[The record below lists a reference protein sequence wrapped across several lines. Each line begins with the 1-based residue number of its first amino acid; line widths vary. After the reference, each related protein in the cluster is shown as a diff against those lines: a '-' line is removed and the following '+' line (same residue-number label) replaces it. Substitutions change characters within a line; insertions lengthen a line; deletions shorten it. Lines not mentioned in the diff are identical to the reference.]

1 MLILLKEI
9 LSSRSKRQLEL
20 VELLADNDWLS
31 FTRASESLNVPVKTL
46 KSDIV
51 ELETVLSPATIESSK
66 IYGIRL
72 ATNFGFCKTIIYQKF
87 IKNSVEFQLIEKI
100 FLHNFSTIVDL
111 ANDLYISVS
120 TIKRIVLRVNQLL
133 QIEGFTINLKK
144 MQLVGDP
151 HSICNFMQ
159 HYFHEKYGVAE
170 SLLTPA
176 QLAILDQ
183 VDLQIISQAIPDES
197 LRNLDFSLLNRLRF
211 YTYTIINLLKHN
223 SDNQL
228 HDLSEKEFDILNDS
242 YACAE
247 FYSQF
252 QLPLSASNLSI
263 FFYLIFSD
271 QYIDSIETL
280 RELVKSDRNALL
292 KYQKIEHLL
301 QEIEKKMDC
310 HCDNF
315 DDIFMRL
322 YNLDY
327 QIHGRTYI
335 LHDKNKEFL
344 TSIKN
349 LYGHFPM
356 ELIHSLQA
364 IFYAN
369 PYKEYMVYEAISILF
384 THWPNL
390 LDRLEY
396 STPTLKACLLFNS
409 GLDYMNMLSERINY
423 YLRGRFSCTTL
434 QVRSLDELEKEAS
447 AYDCIITNIPE
458 IYIDTIPIIVMPL
471 IPDAKSFDK
480 LMLVYEDYFEKN

>member
-1 MLILLKEI
+1 MKEI

-20 VELLADNDWLS
+20 MELLADNDWVTFS
-31 FTRASESLNVPVKTL
+31 TASEALSAPVKTL
-46 KSDIV
+46 KSDII
-51 ELETVLSPATIESSK
+51 ELETLLAPATIESSK
-66 IYGIRL
+66 KYGIRL
-72 ATNFGFCKTIIYQKF
+72 ATNFGFCKTSIYQKF

-111 ANDLYISVS
+111 ADDLYISVS

-159 HYFHEKYGVAE
+159 HYFYEKYGVAE

-176 QLAILDQ
+176 QLVILDK
-183 VDLQIISQAIPDES
+183 VGLQIVKQAVPNEPS
-197 LRNLDFSLLNRLRF
+197 YNLDFSLLNRLRF

-223 SDNQL
+223 SENQL
-228 HDLSEKEFDILNDS
+228 HNLPKKEFPILNDT
-242 YACAE
+242 YACDE

-252 QLPLSASNLSI
+252 HLPLSSVNLNT
-263 FFYLIFSD
+263 FFYLFFSD
-271 QYIDSIETL
+271 QYADSLDTVQ
-280 RELVKSDRNALL
+280 ELIKVDRNAFL
-292 KYQKIEHLL
+292 KYQKIETLL
-301 QEIEKKMDC
+301 QEIEKKMGC
-310 HCDNF
+310 KCANF

-322 YNLDY
+322 YNLDC

-335 LHDKNKEFL
+335 LHNKNKEFL
-344 TSIKN
+344 ISIKN
-349 LYGHFPM
+349 LYGHFPT

-364 IFYAN
+364 IFYSN
-369 PYKEYMVYEAISILF
+369 PYKEYMIYEAISILF
-384 THWPNL
+384 TNWPHL

-396 STPTLKACLLFNS
+396 STPTMNACLLFNS
-409 GLDYMNMLSERINY
+409 GIEYMNMLSERITY
-423 YLRGRFSCTTL
+423 YLRGRFSCTPL
-434 QVRSLDELEKEAS
+434 QVTSLEELAKEAS

-458 IYIDTIPIIVMPL
+458 IYIDNIPTIVIPL

-480 LMLVYEDYFEKN
+480 LMLVYEDYFDTK

>member
-1 MLILLKEI
+1 MKEI

-20 VELLADNDWLS
+20 VELLVDHDWVPFS
-31 FTRASESLNVPVKTL
+31 VASESLNVPVKTL
-46 KSDIV
+46 KSDII
-51 ELETVLSPATIESSK
+51 ELETLLAPATIESSK
-66 IYGIRL
+66 KYGIRF
-72 ATNFGFCKTIIYQKF
+72 ATSFGFCKTSIYQKF
-87 IKNSVEFQLIEKI
+87 IKSSVEFQLIEKI

-111 ANDLYISVS
+111 ADDLYTSVS

-159 HYFHEKYGVAE
+159 HYFYEKYGVAE
-170 SLLTPA
+170 SLLTPG

-183 VDLQIISQAIPDES
+183 VGFQIIKQAIPNES
-197 LRNLDFSLLNRLRF
+197 SQNLDFSLLNRLRF
-211 YTYTIINLLKHN
+211 YIYTVINLVKHN
-223 SDNQL
+223 GDNQL
-228 HDLSEKEFDILNDS
+228 HDLPKKEFEILDDFF
-242 YACAE
+242 ACDE

-252 QLPLSASNLSI
+252 HVPLSLTNLTI

-271 QYIDSIETL
+271 QFIDSIETL
-280 RELVKSDRNALL
+280 RKLIKVDRNVLL
-292 KYQKIEHLL
+292 KYQKIENLL
-301 QEIEKKMDC
+301 LEIEKKMDSK
-310 HCDNF
+310 CDNF

-322 YNLDY
+322 YNLDC

-335 LHDKNKEFL
+335 LHNKNKEFL

-356 ELIHSLQA
+356 ELIQSLQA
-364 IFYAN
+364 IFYSN
-369 PYKEYMVYEAISILF
+369 PYKEYIVYEAISILF
-384 THWPNL
+384 TNWPSL

-396 STPTLKACLLFNS
+396 STPTLKACLLFNT
-409 GLDYMNMLSERINY
+409 GLDYMDMLSERINY
-423 YLRGRFSCTTL
+423 YLRGRFSCTPLKVT
-434 QVRSLDELEKEAS
+434 SLDELEKEAS

-458 IYIDTIPIIVMPL
+458 IYINTIPIIVIPL

-480 LMLVYEDYFEKN
+480 LMLVYEDYFDKN

>member
-1 MLILLKEI
+1 MKEI

-20 VELLADNDWLS
+20 MELLADNDWVT
-31 FTRASESLNVPVKTL
+31 FTTASETLNAPVKTL
-46 KSDIV
+46 KSDII
-51 ELETVLSPATIESSK
+51 ELETLLAPATIESSK
-66 IYGIRL
+66 KYGIRL
-72 ATNFGFCKTIIYQKF
+72 ATNFGFCKTSIYQKF

-111 ANDLYISVS
+111 ADDLYTSVS

-159 HYFHEKYGVAE
+159 HYFYEKYGVAE

-176 QLAILDQ
+176 QLPILDQ
-183 VDLQIISQAIPDES
+183 VGLQIVKQAVPNEPS
-197 LRNLDFSLLNRLRF
+197 YNLDFSLLNRLRF

-223 SDNQL
+223 SENQL
-228 HDLSEKEFDILNDS
+228 HDLPEKEFSILNDT
-242 YACAE
+242 YACDE

-252 QLPLSASNLSI
+252 HLPLSPVNLNT
-263 FFYLIFSD
+263 FFYLFFSD
-271 QYIDSIETL
+271 QYVDSLDTA
-280 RELVKSDRNALL
+280 RELIKVDRNAFL
-292 KYQKIEHLL
+292 KYQKIENLL
-301 QEIEKKMDC
+301 QEIEKKMGC
-310 HCDNF
+310 KCDNF
-315 DDIFMRL
+315 DDIFMSL
-322 YNLDY
+322 YNLDC

-335 LHDKNKEFL
+335 LHNKNKEFL

-364 IFYAN
+364 IFYSN
-369 PYKEYMVYEAISILF
+369 PYKEYMIYEAISILF
-384 THWPNL
+384 TRWPNL

-396 STPTLKACLLFNS
+396 STPTMKACLLFNS
-409 GLDYMNMLSERINY
+409 GKDYMNMLSERITY
-423 YLRGRFSCTTL
+423 YLRGRFSCTPL
-434 QVRSLDELEKEAS
+434 QVTSLEELEKES
-447 AYDCIITNIPE
+447 SQYDCIITNIPE
-458 IYIDTIPIIVMPL
+458 IYINNIPIIVIPL

-480 LMLVYEDYFEKN
+480 LMLVYEDYFDKK

>member
-1 MLILLKEI
+1 MKEI

-20 VELLADNDWLS
+20 VELLVDNDWVP
-31 FTRASESLNVPVKTL
+31 FTAASESLNVPVKTL
-46 KSDIV
+46 KSDII
-51 ELETVLSPATIESSK
+51 ELEALLAPATIESSK
-66 IYGIRL
+66 KYGIRF
-72 ATNFGFCKTIIYQKF
+72 ATSFGFCKTSIYQKF
-87 IKNSVEFQLIEKI
+87 IKSSVEFQLIEKI

-111 ANDLYISVS
+111 ADDLYTSVS

-159 HYFHEKYGVAE
+159 HYFYEKYGVAE

-176 QLAILDQ
+176 QLVILDQ
-183 VDLQIISQAIPDES
+183 VGLQIIKQAIPNES
-197 LRNLDFSLLNRLRF
+197 SQNLDFSLLNRLRF
-211 YTYTIINLLKHN
+211 YTYTVINLLKHN
-223 SDNQL
+223 SENQL
-228 HDLSEKEFDILNDS
+228 HDLPEKKFAILTDS
-242 YACAE
+242 YACDE

-252 QLPLSASNLSI
+252 HLPLSPTNLNI

-271 QYIDSIETL
+271 QYIDSLATL
-280 RELVKSDRNALL
+280 RELIKVDRNALL
-292 KYQKIEHLL
+292 KYQKIDNLL

-310 HCDNF
+310 KCDNF

-335 LHDKNKEFL
+335 LHNKNKEFL

-349 LYGHFPM
+349 LYSHFPM

-364 IFYAN
+364 IFYSN

-384 THWPNL
+384 TNWPNL

-396 STPTLKACLLFNS
+396 STPTMKACLLFNS

-423 YLRGRFSCTTL
+423 YLRGRFSCTPLKVT
-434 QVRSLDELEKEAS
+434 SLDELEKEAS

-458 IYIDTIPIIVMPL
+458 IYINTIPIIVIPL

-480 LMLVYEDYFEKN
+480 LMLVYEDYFDKN

>member
-1 MLILLKEI
+1 MKEI

-20 VELLADNDWLS
+20 VELLADNDWVS
-31 FTRASESLNVPVKTL
+31 FNAASESLNVPVKTL
-46 KSDIV
+46 KSDII
-51 ELETVLSPATIESSK
+51 ELESLLVPATIESSK
-66 IYGIRL
+66 KYGIRF
-72 ATNFGFCKTIIYQKF
+72 ATNFGFCKTSIYQKF

-100 FLHNFSTIVDL
+100 FLHNFSTIIDL
-111 ANDLYISVS
+111 ADDLYTSVS

-159 HYFHEKYGVAE
+159 HYFYEKYGVAE

-176 QLAILDQ
+176 QLTILDQ
-183 VDLQIISQAIPDES
+183 VGLQIIKQAIPNKSHE
-197 LRNLDFSLLNRLRF
+197 LDFSLLNQLRF
-211 YTYTIINLLKHN
+211 YTYTVINLLKHN
-223 SDNQL
+223 SENQL
-228 HDLSEKEFDILNDS
+228 HNLPEKEFPILNDT
-242 YACAE
+242 YACDE

-252 QLPLSASNLSI
+252 HLPLSQANLNN

-271 QYIDSIETL
+271 QYVDSLCTL
-280 RELVKSDRNALL
+280 RELIKVDRNALL
-292 KYQKIEHLL
+292 KYQKIENLL

-310 HCDNF
+310 NCDNF
-315 DDIFMRL
+315 DDILMRL
-322 YNLDY
+322 YNLDCLN
-327 QIHGRTYI
+327 HGRTYI
-335 LHDKNKEFL
+335 LHNKNKEFF

-364 IFYAN
+364 IFYSN
-369 PYKEYMVYEAISILF
+369 PYKDYMVYEAISILF
-384 THWPNL
+384 TNWPNL

-396 STPTLKACLLFNS
+396 STLTLNACLLFNS
-409 GLDYMNMLSERINY
+409 GFDYMNMLSERINY
-423 YLRGRFSCTTL
+423 YLRGRFSCTPL
-434 QVRSLDELEKEAS
+434 QVTSLAELEKVAS

-458 IYIDTIPIIVMPL
+458 IYVNTIPVIVIPL

-480 LMLVYEDYFEKN
+480 LMLVYEDYIEKN

>member
-1 MLILLKEI
+1 MKEI

-20 VELLADNDWLS
+20 VELLADNDWVP
-31 FTRASESLNVPVKTL
+31 FIVASESLNVPVKTL
-46 KSDIV
+46 KSDII
-51 ELETVLSPATIESSK
+51 ELESLLAPATIESSK
-66 IYGIRL
+66 KYGIRF
-72 ATNFGFCKTIIYQKF
+72 ARSFDFCKTSIYQKF

-111 ANDLYISVS
+111 ADNLYTSVS

-133 QIEGFTINLKK
+133 QVEGFTINLKK

-159 HYFHEKYGVAE
+159 HYFYEKYGVAE
-170 SLLTPA
+170 SLLTTS

-183 VDLQIISQAIPDES
+183 VGLQIIKKSTSNEPS
-197 LRNLDFSLLNRLRF
+197 HNLDFSLLNRLRF
-211 YTYTIINLLKHN
+211 YTYTVINLLKHN
-223 SDNQL
+223 SENQL
-228 HDLSEKEFDILNDS
+228 HDLPEKEFAILNDS
-242 YACAE
+242 YACDE

-252 QLPLSASNLSI
+252 HLSLSPTNLNI

-271 QYIDSIETL
+271 QYVDSLSTL
-280 RELVKSDRNALL
+280 RNLIKVDRNALL
-292 KYQKIEHLL
+292 KYQKIEKLL

-310 HCDNF
+310 KCDNF
-315 DDIFMRL
+315 DTIFMRL
-322 YNLDY
+322 YNLDC

-335 LHDKNKEFL
+335 LHNKNKEFL

-349 LYGHFPM
+349 LYGHLPM
-356 ELIHSLQA
+356 ELSHALQA
-364 IFYAN
+364 IFYSN
-369 PYKEYMVYEAISILF
+369 PYKEYIVYEAISILF
-384 THWPNL
+384 TNWPSL

-423 YLRGRFSCTTL
+423 YLRGRFSCTPL
-434 QVRSLDELEKEAS
+434 QVTSLDQLEKEAS

-458 IYIDTIPIIVMPL
+458 IYNNSIPIIVIPL

-480 LMLVYEDYFEKN
+480 LMLVYEDYFDKN